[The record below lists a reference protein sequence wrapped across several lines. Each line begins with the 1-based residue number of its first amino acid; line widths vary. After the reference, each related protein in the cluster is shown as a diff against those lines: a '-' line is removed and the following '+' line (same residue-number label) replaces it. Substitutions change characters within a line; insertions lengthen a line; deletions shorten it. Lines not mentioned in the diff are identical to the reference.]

1 MGLHSPG
8 LEGSVLCP
16 VVRQRS
22 QAELPCKVREIENQL
37 IPMSDGTRLAA
48 RIWLPEDAL
57 LRPVPAIL
65 EYLPYRKRDGYAE
78 SDTIMHPYFTGHGY
92 ATIRADIRGSGE
104 SEGLLWDEY
113 LKQEQDDAL
122 ELIAWIAAQR
132 WCSGAV
138 GMMGYSWGGF
148 NGLQI
153 AARRPP
159 ALRAVISL
167 CSTDDRY
174 ADDTHFM
181 GGAVLV
187 ANFTWASTMFAG
199 MTRPPDP
206 ALVGEQWRNM
216 WLERL
221 RNLPLFIANWLA
233 HQRRDDYWR
242 HGSICEE
249 FQAIECPVFLVGG
262 WHDSYCNTIARMM
275 DGLKVPRRALVGPWS
290 HSYPH
295 VGLPGPRIGFLH
307 ECLRWWDQWLK
318 GIETGIMGEA
328 ALRAW
333 VPEHVRP
340 APNAPEE
347 QGRWIAEPEWPTP
360 HRPAR
365 KLFLTST
372 GLADGPTGETPH
384 LIGSPESLGA
394 FSGIWC
400 PYGAK
405 PDGPSDQREEDGR
418 SLVFDTGPLTE
429 RLEVLGSPLL
439 EIDVA
444 SDQACGKLIARL
456 CDVHPDGASTRV
468 TYGILNL
475 THRDSHETPSPLEPG
490 RRYRVTIRLNDV
502 AYAFGPEHHIR
513 LALSTTYWPL
523 TWPSPQRVCL
533 TAYSGRAFVR
543 LPVRSAQAWD
553 ASPPSFPPAEIVRPE
568 PITVQRPAEIFRRL
582 IRDVGTGET
591 TYRMYDDDGRIRFD
605 SHGLE
610 MGSVREHIFRI
621 HDDDPLSASAQTHW
635 VKETGR
641 GSWQVRT
648 VTRAT
653 LTSTPESF
661 VIHAEL
667 DAYEGDRR
675 VYSNNWHHTVRRDLV

>member
-37 IPMSDGTRLAA
+37 IPMSDGTWLAA

-78 SDTIMHPYFTGHGY
+78 SDTIMHPYFAGHGY

-307 ECLRWWDQWLK
+307 ECLR
-318 GIETGIMGEA
+318 
-328 ALRAW
+328 
-333 VPEHVRP
+333 
-340 APNAPEE
+340 
-347 QGRWIAEPEWPTP
+347 
-360 HRPAR
+360 
-365 KLFLTST
+365 
-372 GLADGPTGETPH
+372 
-384 LIGSPESLGA
+384 
-394 FSGIWC
+394 
-400 PYGAK
+400 
-405 PDGPSDQREEDGR
+405 
-418 SLVFDTGPLTE
+418 
-429 RLEVLGSPLL
+429 
-439 EIDVA
+439 
-444 SDQACGKLIARL
+444 
-456 CDVHPDGASTRV
+456 
-468 TYGILNL
+468 
-475 THRDSHETPSPLEPG
+475 
-490 RRYRVTIRLNDV
+490 
-502 AYAFGPEHHIR
+502 
-513 LALSTTYWPL
+513 
-523 TWPSPQRVCL
+523 
-533 TAYSGRAFVR
+533 
-543 LPVRSAQAWD
+543 
-553 ASPPSFPPAEIVRPE
+553 
-568 PITVQRPAEIFRRL
+568 
-582 IRDVGTGET
+582 
-591 TYRMYDDDGRIRFD
+591 
-605 SHGLE
+605 
-610 MGSVREHIFRI
+610 
-621 HDDDPLSASAQTHW
+621 
-635 VKETGR
+635 
-641 GSWQVRT
+641 
-648 VTRAT
+648 
-653 LTSTPESF
+653 
-661 VIHAEL
+661 
-667 DAYEGDRR
+667 
-675 VYSNNWHHTVRRDLV
+675 